1 MRRYPE
7 AVLWDEVS
15 YLAYHLHWSLDDLLD
30 LDHRQRQRLIRS
42 VARFERRRTG
52 ALGSSRT

>member
-52 ALGSSRT
+52 ALGPSRT